1 MDLIQQITMI
11 LVVFGLLGGLLWL
24 MKRRGSLRLTPR
36 RSDARLEVLE
46 RVSLTPQHALHLVRI
61 SGNVGTSVGILY
73 FVNTLGSAV
82 ACLMSARFI
91 MEKKPQRKAYT
102 TTKVCSSLP

>member
-1 MDLIQQITMI
+1 MELTQQITMI

-46 RVSLTPQHALHLVRI
+46 RVALTPQHALHLVRF
-61 SGNVGTSVGILY
+61 SGKVVLIGTAPSAC
-73 FVNTLGSAV
+73 TLLDQST
-82 ACLMSARFI
+82 
-91 MEKKPQRKAYT
+91 QD
-102 TTKVCSSLP
+102 SLTQPDFLRAGQ